1 MMLLARSAVAC
12 NDVRIVVEV
21 LEEEWVVESWYRRYC
36 RRVRQRQW
44 HWVSWEQQ
52 KQVTPGLWQ
61 ELSLAGGRKARATI
75 QAVVLVG
82 WMRV

>member
-12 NDVRIVVEV
+12 NDVRRVVEV
-21 LEEEWVVESWYRRYC
+21 WEEELVVESWYRRYC

-52 KQVTPGLWQ
+52 QQVTPGQWQ

-75 QAVVLVG
+75 QAVSLVD